1 MTKTQSVEP
10 NIADLANGW
19 LKSYKLDYKLE
30 QESLN
35 TEIDQALNDY
45 YSKNGGV
52 GGNRP
57 DAKLL
62 LQDKNLVNYPILIE
76 YKGYKDK
83 LVKLDSEGKVANKTA
98 KNQPDF
104 KNINSYAVNGA
115 VHYANALLHYTSY
128 TDIIAIGMT
137 GYKNDAGKLEYEIG
151 VYYVSKS
158 NFGIGQKVDEYTD
171 FSFLKKSNFDGF
183 IEKVKR
189 LQLSQEEIE
198 KLREHRE
205 QEINA
210 SLVKLN
216 NDIYNNEKGLSERDR
231 VYLVAASI
239 IATLG
244 VPGKVAALE
253 KSELKSSTEEGN
265 RDGDIILRK
274 IKAFLSE
281 KNLPQEK
288 RELIVRTLQNTLTTD
303 NINKVE
309 NGESQLKRVF
319 TKIVDDLGIYYKIGL
334 TTDFTGKL
342 FNEMYS
348 WLGFSQDK
356 LNDVV
361 LTPAYVAT
369 LLARLARVNMDSY
382 VWDFATGSA
391 GLLVAS
397 MNEMLNDAKDKIKSP
412 DKFAIKSAEIK
423 ANQLLGLEILSEVY
437 MLAILNM
444 ILMGDGSSNILNKDS
459 LKEFNGHYGF
469 GKTDEKFPADAFVL
483 NPPYSAP
490 GNGMIFVEKALS
502 MMNKGY
508 AAIII
513 QNSAG
518 SGKATEYNK
527 KILKHSTLLASIK
540 MPIDLFIGKSSV
552 QTNVY
557 VFRVGEAHQ
566 KDDTVKFIDFS
577 VDGYTRTNRK
587 KASCNL
593 RDTDHAKERYA
604 ELVDLVRFGKSK
616 LNIFTEKE
624 YYEGKIDP
632 ENGADWNQ
640 TAPIDT
646 KPTLEDF
653 KKTVSD
659 YLAWEVSNLLK
670 NQSSEDD
677 RLGK

>member
-1 MTKTQSVEP
+1 MAKIQSVEP

-83 LVKLDSEGKVANKTA
+83 LVKLDVDGKVANKTA

-158 NFGIGQKVDEYTD
+158 NFGVGQKVDDFTD
-171 FSFLKKSNFDGF
+171 LSFLKKSNFDAF
-183 IEKVKR
+183 IEKVKQ

-274 IKAFLSE
+274 IKAFLGE

-288 RELIVRTLQNTLTTD
+288 RDLIVRTLQNTLTTD

-309 NGESQLKRVF
+309 DGESQLKRVF
-319 TKIVDDLGIYYKIGL
+319 TKIIDDLGIYYKIGL
-334 TTDFTGKL
+334 STDFTGKL

-348 WLGFSQDK
+348 WLGFSQEMVSLPIKNNGYIDFDFMESFIAELEAERVAELSAYLTVSGLDNYELSSDEENALKNYQSLKWDTYNLEK
-356 LNDVV
+356 LFGKSTRGKRLKGDDRIAGTLPFV
-361 LTPAYVAT
+361 TAGEASEGISAYISNEVEVFEKNT
-369 LLARLARVNMDSY
+369 TTIDM
-382 VWDFATGSA
+382 FGSA
-391 GLLVAS
+391 KYRNYIYGGDDHIAVVHTENLPKYAS
-397 MNEMLNDAKDKIKSP
+397 IFVTTAIHKSSHNGQFDYGHNFYAKDADVLYISLPVNEAGNP
-412 DKFAIKSAEIK
+412 DYDK
-423 ANQLLGLEILSEVY
+423 
-437 MLAILNM
+437 M
-444 ILMGDGSSNILNKDS
+444 
-459 LKEFNGHYGF
+459 
-469 GKTDEKFPADAFVL
+469 
-483 NPPYSAP
+483 
-490 GNGMIFVEKALS
+490 
-502 MMNKGY
+502 
-508 AAIII
+508 AIII
-513 QNSAG
+513 SAIHKLVIKDVVAY
-518 SGKATEYNK
+518 SNRKIKATK
-527 KILKHSTLLASIK
+527 A
-540 MPIDLFIGKSSV
+540 V
-552 QTNVY
+552 
-557 VFRVGEAHQ
+557 
-566 KDDTVKFIDFS
+566 VK
-577 VDGYTRTNRK
+577 
-587 KASCNL
+587 
-593 RDTDHAKERYA
+593 
-604 ELVDLVRFGKSK
+604 
-616 LNIFTEKE
+616 
-624 YYEGKIDP
+624 
-632 ENGADWNQ
+632 
-640 TAPIDT
+640 
-646 KPTLEDF
+646 
-653 KKTVSD
+653 
-659 YLAWEVSNLLK
+659 
-670 NQSSEDD
+670 
-677 RLGK
+677 

>member
-1 MTKTQSVEP
+1 MAKIQSVEP

-19 LKSYKLDYKLE
+19 LKSYKRDYKLE

-83 LVKLDSEGKVANKTA
+83 LVKLDADGKVANKTA

-104 KNINSYAVNGA
+104 RNINSYAVNGA

-158 NFGIGQKVDEYTD
+158 NFGVGQKVDDFTD
-171 FSFLKKSNFDGF
+171 LSFLKKSNFDAF
-183 IEKVKR
+183 IEKVKQ

-274 IKAFLSE
+274 IKAFLGE

-288 RELIVRTLQNTLTTD
+288 RDLIVRTLQNTLTTD

-309 NGESQLKRVF
+309 DGESQLKRVF
-319 TKIVDDLGIYYKIGL
+319 TKIIDDLGIYYKIGL
-334 TTDFTGKL
+334 STDFTGKL

-348 WLGFSQDK
+348 WLGFSQEMVSLPIKNNGYIDFDFMESFIAELEAERVAELSAYLTVSGLDNYELSSDEENALKNYQSLKWDTYNLEK
-356 LNDVV
+356 LFGKSTRGKRLKGDDRIAGTLPFV
-361 LTPAYVAT
+361 TAGEASEGISAYISNEVEVFEKNT
-369 LLARLARVNMDSY
+369 TTIDM
-382 VWDFATGSA
+382 FGSA
-391 GLLVAS
+391 KYRNYIYGGDDHIAVVHTENLPKYAS
-397 MNEMLNDAKDKIKSP
+397 IFVTTAIHKSSHNGQFDYGHNFYAKD
-412 DKFAIKSAEIK
+412 
-423 ANQLLGLEILSEVY
+423 
-437 MLAILNM
+437 
-444 ILMGDGSSNILNKDS
+444 
-459 LKEFNGHYGF
+459 
-469 GKTDEKFPADAFVL
+469 ADALYISLPVNEAG
-483 NPPYSAP
+483 NPDYDK
-490 GNGMIFVEKALS
+490 M
-502 MMNKGY
+502 
-508 AAIII
+508 AIII
-513 QNSAG
+513 SAIHKLVIKDVVAY
-518 SGKATEYNK
+518 SNRKIKATK
-527 KILKHSTLLASIK
+527 A
-540 MPIDLFIGKSSV
+540 V
-552 QTNVY
+552 
-557 VFRVGEAHQ
+557 
-566 KDDTVKFIDFS
+566 VK
-577 VDGYTRTNRK
+577 
-587 KASCNL
+587 
-593 RDTDHAKERYA
+593 
-604 ELVDLVRFGKSK
+604 
-616 LNIFTEKE
+616 
-624 YYEGKIDP
+624 
-632 ENGADWNQ
+632 
-640 TAPIDT
+640 
-646 KPTLEDF
+646 
-653 KKTVSD
+653 
-659 YLAWEVSNLLK
+659 
-670 NQSSEDD
+670 
-677 RLGK
+677 